1 MPENRDKLAGKTKE
15 TAGKVTG
22 DDRLES
28 EGQTQHDTAEGKEK
42 AKGAADK
49 AKGAVQGIKDA
60 FSKDKR

>member
-1 MPENRDKLAGKTKE
+1 MPENREKLAGKSKE

-22 DDRLES
+22 DDRLE
-28 EGQTQHDTAEGKEK
+28 AEGKEK
-42 AKGAADK
+42 AKSAADK

>member
-42 AKGAADK
+42 AKSAADK
-49 AKGAVQGIKDA
+49 AKGAVQGIKDS
-60 FSKDKR
+60 FSKDKP

>member
-1 MPENRDKLAGKTKE
+1 MPEDRDKLAGKTKE

-28 EGQTQHDTAEGKEK
+28 EGRTQHDTAEGKEK

-49 AKGAVQGIKDA
+49 AKGMVKGIKES

>member
-1 MPENRDKLAGKTKE
+1 MPENREKLAGKSKE

-22 DDRLES
+22 DDRLET
-28 EGQTQHDTAEGKEK
+28 EGKTQHDTAEGREK
-42 AKGAADK
+42 AKSAADK